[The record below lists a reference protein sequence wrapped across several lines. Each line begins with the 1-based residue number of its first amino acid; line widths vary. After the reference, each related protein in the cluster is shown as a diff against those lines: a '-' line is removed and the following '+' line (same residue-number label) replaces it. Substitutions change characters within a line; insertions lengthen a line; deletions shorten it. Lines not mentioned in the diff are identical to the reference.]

1 MRPTAIV
8 PLLFTLGA
16 LILSLLCLFAGSKKG
31 FLQNAD
37 LLTVSFP
44 DELATHRVS
53 GVTNLSSLTRL
64 CLEH

>member
-1 MRPTAIV
+1 MRPTAII

-16 LILSLLCLFAGSKKG
+16 LVLSLLCLFAGSKKG

-44 DELATHRVS
+44 HELQPRVS
-53 GVTNLSSLTRL
+53 EVTNSI
-64 CLEH
+64 

>member
-1 MRPTAIV
+1 MRATAII

-16 LILSLLCLFAGSKKG
+16 LVLSLLCLFAGSKKS

-44 DELATHRVS
+44 YELHT
-53 GVTNLSSLTRL
+53 GRL
-64 CLEH
+64 R